1 MAFKDPVK
9 IPQVTTT
16 SDFINKANPTDLS
29 GLSLNEL
36 ADRYEQ
42 IERQGQ
48 LLQGIILLE
57 VRNRFKSDNDFG
69 DWVKM
74 NDGLTLC
81 STTPQHRSRLM
92 NLARFFK
99 DRDMK
104 GISITAAYEIS
115 APTNADIAEDIYS
128 TALFKNLPV
137 AEIKRQIALK
147 KGIDNPLIS
156 VKSSQT
162 TTKTGKLISSKNAE
176 KLTHEIILDEVLYDF
191 IDEEKLKILQKCIE
205 IINSKNSKPQFD

>member
-1 MAFKDPVK
+1 MAFKDPVQ
-9 IPQVTTT
+9 IPKTTTT
-16 SDFINKANPTDLS
+16 SDFINKANPNDLS
-29 GLSLNEL
+29 ALSLDEL

-48 LLQGIILLE
+48 LLQGLILLE
-57 VRNRFKSDNDFG
+57 ARNRFKSDNDFG

-74 NDGLTLC
+74 NNGLTLC

-115 APTNADIAEDIYS
+115 APANADIAEDVYS
-128 TALFKNLPV
+128 NILFKNLPV
-137 AEIKRQIALK
+137 AEVKRQIALR
-147 KGIDNPLIS
+147 KGIDNSPIS
-156 VKSSQT
+156 IQSSAKSKSN
-162 TTKTGKLISSKNAE
+162 KK
-176 KLTHEIILDEVLYDF
+176 KLTHEIVLHEVLSSFTDEDKLNF
-191 IDEEKLKILQKCIE
+191 LQECID
-205 IINSKNSKPQFD
+205 IINKKISKK